1 MIESNIDV
9 DRLVNMANF
18 LLLYIIEYAMVP
30 GAIESWV
37 AIFDMKDV
45 GVTDI
50 PQDRIQ
56 PLVRAMTKNFR
67 GRLFRFYGLDVAF
80 VTRQLWKVAHKF
92 VDEFTNKK
100 LLIYGDDYQ
109 EDLKEMIDP
118 ENFEQRYGGNMPDI
132 TSNFFPP
139 QFNP

>member
-1 MIESNIDV
+1 MIETNIGV

-100 LLIYGDDYQ
+100 LLIYGDDY
-109 EDLKEMIDP
+109 
-118 ENFEQRYGGNMPDI
+118 
-132 TSNFFPP
+132 
-139 QFNP
+139 

>member
-1 MIESNIDV
+1 METYRADLDLGVMYGVRRDKSKRPVIIISVRRMIESNIDV

-100 LLIYGDDYQ
+100 LLIYGDDY
-109 EDLKEMIDP
+109 
-118 ENFEQRYGGNMPDI
+118 
-132 TSNFFPP
+132 
-139 QFNP
+139 